1 MILDPTKTAFLFP
14 GQGSQAIGMGKA
26 LAESDKAAAQVFKQ
40 SDHILGYSL
49 SSLCWEGT
57 EVMLNDTLYTQP
69 AILTHS
75 VAVLMAFKSRYPNFA
90 PTYTA
95 GHSLGEFSA
104 LVAADALNFH
114 DALLLV
120 QERGRAM
127 KAAGEQYPGGM
138 AAVLGLQV
146 PEVEE
151 ICQQVSSEH
160 TGGVW
165 VANDNC
171 PNQVVISGDRGT
183 LSVASERLKER
194 GARKVVALS
203 VSIAAHSPL
212 MEPALE
218 DFNQALR
225 STSIQDP
232 QIQIIGNVNAEP
244 LRSASDVRNDLGA
257 QLTARVRWT
266 ESILAMINAG
276 ITTFY
281 ELGPGNVLTSLLRR
295 IDRSATG
302 LALDS
307 SASLNAVTVAQ

>member
-1 MILDPTKTAFLFP
+1 M
-14 GQGSQAIGMGKA
+14 
-26 LAESDKAAAQVFKQ
+26 
-40 SDHILGYSL
+40 
-49 SSLCWEGT
+49 
-57 EVMLNDTLYTQP
+57 N
-69 AILTHS
+69 
-75 VAVLMAFKSRYPNFA
+75 
-90 PTYTA
+90 
-95 GHSLGEFSA
+95 A
-104 LVAADALNFH
+104 LVAADALPFE
-114 DALLLV
+114 DALKLV
-120 QERGRAM
+120 RRRGELM
-127 KAAGEQYPGGM
+127 KHADVMAPGGM
-138 AAVLGLQV
+138 AAILGLDI
-146 PEVEE
+146 PSLDE
-151 ICQQVSSEH
+151 ICVQASTDAEIVQ
-160 TGGVW
+160 

-281 ELGPGNVLTSLLRR
+281 ELGPGNVLTNLLRR